1 MHERKFPLFV
11 SLTGREVLLFG
22 GGQVALRR
30 ARTLLVFGPDLT
42 VIAPELDPAFLSL
55 PVRLERRVYRPG
67 ELARPFLVLAATS
80 DGDVNRA
87 IAAEA
92 RSKGALANNASDC
105 RDCDFFF
112 PAVVLAE
119 EWTAGL
125 TGTGENHRAVKEAA
139 AKIREMA
146 P

>member
-1 MHERKFPLFV
+1 MRRSWTRPFFCRSGWSGE
-11 SLTGREVLLFG
+11 STGRESWRVPFWFWPL
-22 GGQVALRR
+22 
-30 ARTLLVFGPDLT
+30 
-42 VIAPELDPAFLSL
+42 PA
-55 PVRLERRVYRPG
+55 
-67 ELARPFLVLAATS
+67 T
-80 DGDVNRA
+80 GDVNRA

-125 TGTGENHRAVKEAA
+125 TGAGENHRAVKEAA

-146 P
+146 PETMH

>member
-1 MHERKFPLFV
+1 M
-11 SLTGREVLLFG
+11 
-22 GGQVALRR
+22 
-30 ARTLLVFGPDLT
+30 
-42 VIAPELDPAFLSL
+42 